1 MVETRLTNSAHRS
14 LIVVIER
21 YLHPR
26 DTSLPSVYVTT
37 LFTQPLVL
45 TTTIARSFSLRS
57 AHLSPRL
64 QWSSRIDRACDL
76 CRAATKKPRY
86 FARIT
91 TMACPSLSIIRQPV
105 RYVPARGTAV
115 TGSLQLGVPMHA
127 PPCAPTCTLAA
138 PAYSLPLKPDPPYHR

>member
-1 MVETRLTNSAHRS
+1 MSARYVIAIGLRNNTFYTATRSHDDDYS
-14 LIVVIER
+14 SFVF
-21 YLHPR
+21 PG
-26 DTSLPSVYVTT
+26 SV
-37 LFTQPLVL
+37 
-45 TTTIARSFSLRS
+45 SLRS

-91 TMACPSLSIIRQPV
+91 AMACPSLSIIRQHV

-138 PAYSLPLKPDPPYHR
+138 PAYSLPLKFDPPYHR